1 MQLNE
6 VHGQVK
12 KGNKKHMTM
21 ESNGFHNHYTLIT
34 RYLFFPLRLGGLQY
48 NFINLHTYLFRE
60 FVT

>member
-34 RYLFFPLRLGGLQY
+34 MMQWAA
-48 NFINLHTYLFRE
+48 
-60 FVT
+60 

>member
-1 MQLNE
+1 MFLLVSKLKMIRMQLNE

-34 RYLFFPLRLGGLQY
+34 MMQW
-48 NFINLHTYLFRE
+48 TA
-60 FVT
+60 